1 MTESTKKYVVLIS
14 PNEKLRFMVGD
25 TTFFYRRLPPTKR
38 RDLLAEYAVRGTFD
52 ATAVLGMELA
62 VAQHCLRGWENLL
75 DAEGKQVPF
84 LEEVIPALPHSVIQQ
99 VGELAQ
105 DASPDELLARFE
117 SFLPSA
123 TVSSVQADSP

>member
-1 MTESTKKYVVLIS
+1 
-14 PNEKLRFMVGD
+14 MVGD

-52 ATAVLGMELA
+52 ATAVLGLELA

-84 LEEVIPALPHSVIQQ
+84 LEEVIPVLAAQYHSAGGRTGDGHV
-99 VGELAQ
+99 
-105 DASPDELLARFE
+105 AR
-117 SFLPSA
+117 
-123 TVSSVQADSP
+123 